1 MTAQTILASN
11 RAVTIVLEV
20 RTDNTKVIPASYS
33 DWVGGPSMLAY
44 PLGVTVE
51 DNSLLYLST
60 GAVAGLA
67 YNEVVFSDFFVE
79 RSLAAPFTG
88 GGGLSINGL
97 PNAPS
102 FAGLDI
108 FVAGDDLELYARDWE
123 NKPFT
128 LYVGYEGDDWANFEV
143 YFTGKTIGHS
153 LINDGI
159 QVDLSLNPTGT
170 DKLFPVNRFDD
181 GRVKPYVFGAVKN
194 IKPVKVNPDADDGL
208 WRFHDGTV
216 GTTDTE
222 WAALPYCVIDFE
234 RDIYAGIIDF
244 QLFDAAVLG
253 VDVDEDSLYD
263 SSTATNALPDDIS
276 TSTGAVSVESD
287 HILVTLPNQDSPTTF
302 PDECRISLQSEAALA
317 GLNYDIEI
325 DISLDDSSTV
335 DSFQMSGFYSNYQNK
350 TITRSVQTYKR
361 LNNITTSYYSYKLQH
376 SWLLYKNSSQ
386 NSETIKLRIYGAR
399 LIPRRISG
407 ADVQAFNASSA
418 TPSGFSAIPTYRVAD
433 VLAHGQ
439 VPNFVS
445 IYDDT
450 GLIRVDSENTDFV
463 MKAVGDTTNNDLVAA
478 CQYISTQANGS
489 DSPVTSSIT
498 SPTVGVY
505 CDKAKPI
512 VEWWREWCDAVD
524 VYLDVS
530 LTTSTTDLKRRFNN
544 QVFDADGVLNVTD
557 SFSFTEDDMLTFK
570 QLANEASVSQYEVSY
585 KYNHERPKDSPTAT
599 NINPFARLNQVKR
612 IDTVLVNQSDATVV
626 AELNNRDGNK
636 RSFYEFEVAGAGHG
650 LSPNDTGFISH
661 SKIKDGKFT
670 LRFVREYPLQKKT
683 LLKGVKNG

>member
-20 RTDNTKVIPASYS
+20 RTDNTKVLPASYS

-44 PLGVTVE
+44 PLGVDFE

-108 FVAGDDLELYARDWE
+108 FVSGDDLELYARDWE

-170 DKLFPVNRFDD
+170 DKLFPVNRFAD
-181 GRVKPYVFGAVKN
+181 GRVKPYIFGAVKN
-194 IKPVKVNPDADDGL
+194 IRPVKVNPDNDDGL
-208 WRFHDGTV
+208 WMFTSGSV
-216 GTTDTE
+216 VTTDFE
-222 WAALPYCVIDFE
+222 FEKPPAVEYDGKNDFAYGRIAYWAF
-234 RDIYAGIIDF
+234 
-244 QLFDAAVLG
+244 
-253 VDVDEDSLYD
+253 
-263 SSTATNALPDDIS
+263 SS
-276 TSTGAVSVESD
+276 
-287 HILVTLPNQDSPTTF
+287 
-302 PDECRISLQSEAALA
+302 
-317 GLNYDIEI
+317 
-325 DISLDDSSTV
+325 
-335 DSFQMSGFYSNYQNK
+335 
-350 TITRSVQTYKR
+350 
-361 LNNITTSYYSYKLQH
+361 
-376 SWLLYKNSSQ
+376 
-386 NSETIKLRIYGAR
+386 
-399 LIPRRISG
+399 
-407 ADVQAFNASSA
+407 
-418 TPSGFSAIPTYRVAD
+418 SGFSLTGDEHGLPADVTLGDVSIAEDGDHIKITAPDNTGVSDYTGGVYAVTEVNDAGSESVDYDVYFDFSLDTSSTLDEYDILVGFSPFIGIDNPTKATKAIKTVRLSNSSVLPSAWIQVKKANGDDAEDIILNVYGIRIVPKVTTPSLVVLGRESSSFFKIPTYRVVDANITASLPSFIA
-433 VLAHGQ
+433 V
-439 VPNFVS
+439 
-445 IYDDT
+445 YDDT
-450 GLIRVDSENTDFV
+450 GLLKIADDNNDFIIKRVT
-463 MKAVGDTTNNDLVAA
+463 GDATNNDLVAA
-478 CQYISTQANGS
+478 CQYISTQANGT
-489 DSPVTSSIT
+489 DSPITSSIT
-498 SPTVGVY
+498 SPTVGIY

-512 VEWWREWCDAVD
+512 VEWWREWCDSTD

-544 QVFDADGVLNVTD
+544 QVFDADGVLNVTE
-557 SFSFTEDDMLTFK
+557 SFSFTEDDIINLK
-570 QLANEASVSQYEVSY
+570 QLPNEPSVSQYEVSY
-585 KYNHERPKDSPTAT
+585 NQKYELPNESPTVT
-599 NINPFARLNQVKR
+599 SINPFARLNQVKR
-612 IDTVLVNQSDATVV
+612 IDTVLKTQADATVV
-626 AELNNRDGNK
+626 AELNNRDGN
-636 RSFYEFEVAGAGHG
+636 RRTFYEFEVAGAGHG

-670 LRFVREYPLQKKT
+670 LRFIREYPLQKKT

>member
-1 MTAQTILASN
+1 
-11 RAVTIVLEV
+11 
-20 RTDNTKVIPASYS
+20 
-33 DWVGGPSMLAY
+33 MLAY
-44 PLGVTVE
+44 PLGVDFE

-194 IKPVKVNPDADDGL
+194 IRPVKVNPDNDDGL
-208 WRFHDGTV
+208 WMFTSGSV
-216 GTTDTE
+216 DTS
-222 WAALPYCVIDFE
+222 DFE
-234 RDIYAGIIDF
+234 FEKPPAAQYQGADDF
-244 QLFDAAVLG
+244 VYG
-253 VDVDEDSLYD
+253 KILYWAD
-263 SSTATNALPDDIS
+263 SSSGVSLTGDEHVLPADVTIGD
-276 TSTGAVSVESD
+276 VSIVEDGD
-287 HILVTLPNQDSPTTF
+287 HIKITA
-302 PDECRISLQSEAALA
+302 PDNTGTSDYIGGVYIYTEVNDAGSEYVD
-317 GLNYDIEI
+317 YDVYF
-325 DISLDDSSTV
+325 DFSLDTSSTV
-335 DSFQMSGFYSNYQNK
+335 DEYDILVGDGPSLFFGGIEDPTKATKAIK
-350 TITRSVQTYKR
+350 TVR
-361 LNNITTSYYSYKLQH
+361 LS
-376 SWLLYKNSSQ
+376 NSSP
-386 NSETIKLRIYGAR
+386 I
-399 LIPRRISG
+399 
-407 ADVQAFNASSA
+407 
-418 TPSGFSAIPTYRVAD
+418 PSGWIQVKKADGDDAEDVILNVYGIRIVPKRITSSVSVFDQDGGKFFKIPTYRVAD
-433 VLAHGQ
+433 ANISGSL
-439 VPNFVS
+439 PDFVAA
-445 IYDDT
+445 YDDA
-450 GLIRVDSENTDFV
+450 GFV
-463 MKAVGDTTNNDLVAA
+463 KTADNKDNFSVTLTGDTTNNDLVAA

-489 DSPVTSSIT
+489 NSPITSSIT
-498 SPTVGVY
+498 SPDVGIY
-505 CDKAKPI
+505 CDTAKPI
-512 VEWWREWCDAVD
+512 FNWWQELCDPLD
-524 VYLDVS
+524 IYLDVS
-530 LTTSTTDLKRRFNN
+530 ETTSTIDLKRRFNGT
-544 QVFDADGVLNVTD
+544 VFDADGTLNVTD
-557 SFSFTEDDMLTFK
+557 AFSFTEDDITNLK
-570 QLANEASVSQYEVSY
+570 QLPNEPSISKYEVSY
-585 KYNHERPKDSPTAT
+585 RYRYNSPNESPTVT

-612 IDTVLVNQSDATVV
+612 IDTALVSSADATVV

-636 RSFYEFEVAGAGHG
+636 RSFYEFEVAGCGHG

>member
-20 RTDNTKVIPASYS
+20 RTDNTKVLPASYS

-143 YFTGKTIGHS
+143 YITGKTIGHS

-170 DKLFPVNRFDD
+170 DKLFPVSRFDD
-181 GRVKPYVFGAVKN
+181 GRVKPYIFGAVKN
-194 IKPVKVNPDADDGL
+194 IKPIKVNPDNDDGL
-208 WRFHDGTV
+208 WMFHNGTV
-216 GTTDTE
+216 ATTDTE
-222 WAALPYCVIDFE
+222 ISKAPFALFSPKDDYGYGVIAYQGLNGFTD
-234 RDIYAGIIDF
+234 
-244 QLFDAAVLG
+244 
-253 VDVDEDSLYD
+253 
-263 SSTATNALPDDIS
+263 ATNDFPADYIDGDAKIKTLSNYIEITVPDQVTSGFTDSAAIFFS
-276 TSTGAVSVESD
+276 SGSLTSAPSGRFIWEIDVELDPTSTIDNWESA
-287 HILVTLPNQDSPTTF
+287 F
-302 PDECRISLQSEAALA
+302 
-317 GLNYDIEI
+317 
-325 DISLDDSSTV
+325 
-335 DSFQMSGFYSNYQNK
+335 SNKQRFSK
-350 TITRSVQTYKR
+350 TITTMRGVSLVSGEIFGGGIYCAKAADG
-361 LNNITTSYYSYKLQH
+361 SE
-376 SWLLYKNSSQ
+376 
-386 NSETIKLRIYGAR
+386 NSETIIVRVYELRI
-399 LIPRRISG
+399 
-407 ADVQAFNASSA
+407 
-418 TPSGFSAIPTYRVAD
+418 IPTPAASDIRVFNPSSGRFLTTPTFRIPD
-433 VLAHGQ
+433 VTLLTQ
-439 VPNFVS
+439 SLPNFIAV
-445 IYDDT
+445 YDDN
-450 GLIRVDSENTDFV
+450 GLLKTANDNTDFV
-463 MKAVGDTTNNDLVAA
+463 INAIGDTTNNDLVAA
-478 CQYISTQANGS
+478 CQYISTQANGT

-498 SPTVGVY
+498 SPTVGIY

-512 VEWWREWCDAVD
+512 VRWGREWCDSTD

-530 LTTSTTDLKRRFNN
+530 LTTSTIDLKRRFNN
-544 QVFDADGVLNVTD
+544 QVFDADGFLNVTD
-557 SFSFTEDDMLTFK
+557 SFSFTEDDIINLK
-570 QLANEASVSQYEVSY
+570 QLPNEPSVSQYEVSY
-585 KYNHERPKDSPTAT
+585 NFNHNSPDESPTVT
-599 NINPFARLNQVKR
+599 NLNPFARLNKIKR
-612 IDTVLVNQSDATVV
+612 IDTVLTTQADATVV

-650 LSPNDTGFISH
+650 LSPNETGFISH